1 MPATDNLKTV
11 RLRLKRIHAEEPQKQ
26 AIMLQKKGGGRQ
38 VEKQVLTTKSQPVK
52 STYSDMSLVA

>member
-1 MPATDNLKTV
+1 MPMSDKSKLTDGLGGYM
-11 RLRLKRIHAEEPQKQ
+11 QKSLNTGYY
-26 AIMLQKKGGGRQ
+26 ASKERRGK

>member
-1 MPATDNLKTV
+1 M
-11 RLRLKRIHAEEPQKQ
+11 QKSLNTSYY
-26 AIMLQKKGGGRQ
+26 ASKERRGE